1 MLKSANDALNI
12 LDRKV
17 LSEIKANNNPNPLV
31 LFTLESVAILFEEKT
46 DWDSI
51 KRLLSDPNL
60 LTKMKGLDVYNIKE
74 KTE

>member
-1 MLKSANDALNI
+1 MLKAANEALNI

-17 LSEIKANNNPNPLV
+17 VSEIKSNNNPNPLV
-31 LFTLESVAILFEEKT
+31 LFTLECVAILFDEKT

-51 KRLLSDPNL
+51 KRVLSDPNI
-60 LTKMKGLDVYNIKE
+60 LTRMKTYDVNSIST

>member
-1 MLKSANDALNI
+1 
-12 LDRKV
+12 

-31 LFTLESVAILFEEKT
+31 LFTLECVAILFEEKT

-60 LTKMKGLDVYNIKE
+60 LSKMKGLDVYNI
-74 KTE
+74 